1 MTCIGYWAQWRDERT
16 KQREHVN
23 MTLGKSTVEMH
34 GLASD
39 GN

>member
-1 MTCIGYWAQWRDERT
+1 MTHIGYWVQCRVERI

-23 MTLGKSTVEMH
+23 MTLGKSTAKMH

-39 GN
+39 